1 MKSKI
6 TFASYLIISLLI
18 VVSCKK
24 TEETTPAIPEYQTAI
39 EAKFKAIGWATDGH
53 APFNGTGPVKT
64 VGGKGYVQYYAYGGR
79 KTAIYFYSGKG
90 AFAVDTEEMIKY
102 DALGQDNWGLVVS
115 DPKATK
121 TGGCGYIDVIRND
134 GSEGIITCQNL
145 VDGDVYKKYKVLNRW
160 DGPLGLPTASVLLT
174 PANATDKG
182 VFGSFQNGT
191 IWYTPTVGAVAL
203 WGKVLKL
210 YASVDYERSWL
221 KYPTASCDPN
231 KGDVNQSVAFQGGK
245 IGVSSSGTCGNYYDK
260 SDLSVFQNGTRGT
273 GTPPCY

>member
-6 TFASYLIISLLI
+6 TLASYLIISLLI

-145 VDGDVYKKYKVLNRW
+145 VDGDVYKKYKEMGRW
-160 DGPLGLPTASVLLT
+160 DGSLGLPTNNESNLT
-174 PANATDKG
+174 TAKG
-182 VFGSFQNGT
+182 RWQAFVNGQIYWGST
-191 IWYTPTVGAVAL
+191 TGAQAF
-203 WGKVLKL
+203 WGKVNVMYGK
-210 YASVDYERSWL
+210 AGFDGGWL
-221 KYPTASCDPN
+221 GLPTESCDPKKTDN
-231 KGDVNQSVAFQGGK
+231 KQYVRFQYGA
-245 IGVSSSGTCGNYYDK
+245 IDAANCGNYY
-260 SDLSVFQNGTRGT
+260 SSTGLIRYQNGTAPVG
-273 GTPPCY
+273 GAIPPCY